1 MSKTHSFEV
10 TKEFFDHL
18 SELTYD
24 AEGEVAWPKHLDD
37 FLAFLGNEE
46 DFNEL

>member
-1 MSKTHSFEV
+1 MDIVVVNPPWGLSNTHSFEV

-24 AEGEVAWPKHLDD
+24 GEGEVV
-37 FLAFLGNEE
+37 
-46 DFNEL
+46 